1 MKVRLAVLAIL
12 VVFALPPL
20 AAEDDS
26 RSIVFLF
33 DLSYSMSLEI
43 ATGESRLAAAQR
55 AAADI
60 VAATAGRATWTVL
73 GFEDVGD
80 LVGER
85 VPTADPAAAL
95 ERIDS
100 LLTWGRSPVS
110 DALAQ
115 TVDAVDGPAV
125 LIVLSDL
132 LESEPPRIDGMA
144 SSTISDAARAKGVAV
159 HFLVDQ
165 ADSPAAAVGWAARIA
180 EASGGTLRPL
190 DEYRRLVGPLLGE
203 AHVQSDSDTGQYER
217 DAEKLPATPPATA
230 AVADPSRDTHEGV
243 PERMRA
249 HAELDR
255 SHSRSGTVILSWLL
269 VAAAVAAGGYTTRLF
284 LRWRSATRLVE
295 QTPPRPVFALS
306 IVDSDR
312 NRARHT
318 LDRFPV
324 TIGNG
329 AGCTVRLGSPF
340 PGRSGRS
347 PNIRIDRE
355 SARAVFS
362 SNALLNVNGAGKRRK
377 VLNSGDRIR
386 YGRYTI
392 EFEGLDWERPSAP
405 PPKRHLR
412 FASLP
417 IAAAALALFFRID
430 AMESAVAF
438 DVAPPPAAPSEDF
451 GRGDEAESTFSD
463 TRDIAQP
470 PAGGARMA
478 AASETRGDRLPW
490 NPDARASTSL
500 PETVIYP
507 EVDGSVDILF
517 VHAHPDDEALDYG
530 ALAAAA
536 DAAGKRAGLI
546 LFTDGNAGLDQYP
559 WRGVDTEYPQRRL
572 RDAELSAVRVREA
585 QRAMARL
592 GIDLYVRLG
601 LPNHPYSGID
611 EELSVSEVTTRWG
624 GTARLSGLL
633 ARLIRTLSPTVLVS
647 PDGESEAYEHFEHE
661 AVGEVTMAALRLLG
675 NESPIRVHLTPVDPL
690 QTGAYEDERAFD
702 AWEMSTTG
710 TRYRD
715 IQLAALREH
724 RTQRDA
730 SVIGIEVRQGLRYE
744 HYRIGTW
751 RSGSPP
757 ETSSLRELLDAA
769 FETAPPSARDVAV
782 GRDPSG

>member
-12 VVFALPPL
+12 VVFTLPPL
-20 AAEDDS
+20 AAEEDS

-33 DLSYSMSLEI
+33 DLSYSMSLE
-43 ATGESRLAAAQR
+43 ADAGESRLSAAQR
-55 AAADI
+55 AAAGI
-60 VAATAGRATWTVL
+60 IEATAGRAVWTVL
-73 GFEDVGD
+73 GFEDVEE

-95 ERIDS
+95 ERIDG

-115 TVDAVDGPAV
+115 TVEAVDGPAV
-125 LIVLSDL
+125 LVVLSDL

-144 SSTISDAARAKGVAV
+144 SNTISDVARAKGIAV
-159 HFLVDQ
+159 HFLIEEI
-165 ADSPAAAVGWAARIA
+165 DSPAAAVGWAARIS
-180 EASGGTLRPL
+180 EATGGALRPL
-190 DEYRRLVGPLLGE
+190 DDYQRLIGPLLGE
-203 AHVQSDSDTGQYER
+203 AEAQSVADTSRSER
-217 DAEKLPATPPATA
+217 NAENPPDTLPAAA
-230 AVADPSRDTHEGV
+230 AVADPSRDAHEGV
-243 PERMRA
+243 PERMRS

-255 SHSRSGTVILSWLL
+255 SQSRSATVLLSRLL
-269 VAAAVAAGGYTTRLF
+269 VAAAVAAAGYTTLLF

-306 IVDSDR
+306 IVDLDR

-318 LDRFPV
+318 LDQFPV

-329 AGCTVRLGSPF
+329 AGCTVRLASPF

-347 PNIRIDRE
+347 PDIRIDRE

-362 SNALLNVNGAGKRRK
+362 SNALLNVNGAGKRHK

-405 PPKRHLR
+405 PPKPHLR

-438 DVAPPPAAPSEDF
+438 DVAPPPAAPIVDF
-451 GRGDEAESTFSD
+451 GREDESETTFSE
-463 TRDIAQP
+463 TRGIAEP
-470 PAGGARMA
+470 AAGGARMSG
-478 AASETRGDRLPW
+478 ASETRGDMLPW
-490 NPDARASTSL
+490 NPAARASSSL

-530 ALAAAA
+530 TLAAAA
-536 DAAGKRAGLI
+536 DAAGRRAGLI

-559 WRGVDTEYPQRRL
+559 WRGVDAEYPQRRL

-601 LPNHPYSGID
+601 LPNHPYSGIE
-611 EELSVSEVTTRWG
+611 EELSVSEVKRRWG
-624 GTARLSGLL
+624 GTERLSGVL

-675 NESPIRVHLTPVDPL
+675 EESPVRVHLTSVDPL

-702 AWEMSTTG
+702 AWERSTAG

-730 SVIGIEVRQGLRYE
+730 SVIGIEVRQGLRHEY
-744 HYRIGTW
+744 YRIGTW
-751 RSGSPP
+751 LSGSPP
-757 ETSSLRELLDAA
+757 ETSSLGELLEAA
-769 FETAPPSARDVAV
+769 FETAPPATRDVAV
-782 GRDPSG
+782 GRDAAG